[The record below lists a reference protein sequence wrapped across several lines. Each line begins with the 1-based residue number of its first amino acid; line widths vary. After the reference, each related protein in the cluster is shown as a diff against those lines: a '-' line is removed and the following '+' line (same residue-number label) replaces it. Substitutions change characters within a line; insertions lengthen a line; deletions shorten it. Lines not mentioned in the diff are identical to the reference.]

1 MPDFILLFLN
11 NEDVLERDFE
21 PDFYRLLGDLCEM
34 RAEHK
39 SRGVVDVAM
48 AQKAQRLV
56 NELDAWQPNISE
68 WSSTEYPTGL
78 THVKG
83 TEDYP
88 HRLVWLAGV
97 WMFKYTARI
106 LSTDILIE
114 WARSQLAY
122 SSQFYVTAALDEA
135 ILRQEVL
142 FRELKQSINYY
153 LERFGELTSAVRTAG
168 GYALL
173 WPLYVLSMS
182 SSTTMETVTWI
193 EKQAKRV
200 AEDFGIRQGKVM
212 AEFLRTFI
220 RT

>member
-1 MPDFILLFLN
+1 VPDFILLFFN
-11 NEDVLERDFE
+11 NEDILERDFE
-21 PDFYRLLGDLCEM
+21 PVFYRLLGDLCEM

-39 SRGVVDVAM
+39 NKGFVDAAM
-48 AQKAQRLV
+48 AQKAQRLM
-56 NELDAWQPNISE
+56 NELEAWQPSTSE
-68 WSSTEYPTGL
+68 WSSTEQPMGL

-114 WARSQLAY
+114 WARTQLAY
-122 SSQFYVTAALDEA
+122 SSQFYITAALDEA
-135 ILRQEVL
+135 IHRQEVL
-142 FRELKQSINYY
+142 CRELKQSINYY
-153 LERFGELTSAVRTAG
+153 LERFGELKCAVRTTG

-200 AEDFGIRQGKVM
+200 AEVFGIRQGKVM
-212 AEFLRTFI
+212 AEFLRAFI